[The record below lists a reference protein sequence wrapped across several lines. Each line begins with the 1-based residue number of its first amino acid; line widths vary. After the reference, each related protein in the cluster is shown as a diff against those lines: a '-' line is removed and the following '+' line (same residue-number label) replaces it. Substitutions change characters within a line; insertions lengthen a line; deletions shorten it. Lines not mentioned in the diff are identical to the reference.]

1 MDLLEEMREC
11 TRVRNLFAE
20 GLLKKAFFSYG
31 SGIPKRT
38 QKIKLQIQCNIIRN
52 TFQ

>member
-1 MDLLEEMREC
+1 MYQNKKPVYRGFIE
-11 TRVRNLFAE
+11 
-20 GLLKKAFFSYG
+20 KKAFFSYG